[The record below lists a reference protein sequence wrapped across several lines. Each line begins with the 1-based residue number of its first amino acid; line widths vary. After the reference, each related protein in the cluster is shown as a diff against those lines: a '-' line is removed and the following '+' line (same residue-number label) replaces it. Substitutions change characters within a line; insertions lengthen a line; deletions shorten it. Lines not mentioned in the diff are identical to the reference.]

1 MQEGRR
7 RAGREGRGPA
17 GWLGQLQVGDP
28 PPRGGVGQGGSSP
41 NRPVLGQFP
50 SFLVLVL
57 RFSAA
62 RAASAASLRS
72 GSAGRVMLSKED
84 KEAAKLGLAVFT
96 VGSRQKKPNKPRQ
109 NSERVGK
116 GTNRT

>member
-1 MQEGRR
+1 M
-7 RAGREGRGPA
+7 
-17 GWLGQLQVGDP
+17 
-28 PPRGGVGQGGSSP
+28 GQGGSSP

-57 RFSAA
+57 RFST
-62 RAASAASLRS
+62 ASLRS

-96 VGSRQKKPNKPRQ
+96 VGSRQKNPTNPGKTQ
-109 NSERVGK
+109 NGWEK
-116 GTNRT
+116 GQTGLDLRLTSSQIKF